1 MELILNLCHSDEVS
15 GTSIFHHNGNELRAH
30 WSEGYS
36 PVIIT
41 DKGGKILGHINE
53 DMQTATD
60 PVFLEM
66 VDPLCEL
73 DPKEGQRL
81 MTQEEEQAYEKARNA
96 CL

>member
-1 MELILNLCHSDEVS
+1 MELILNLCSSDEVG
-15 GTSIFHHNGNELRAH
+15 GTSIFHHNGTELRAH

-41 DKGGKILGHINE
+41 DKGGKVLGHINE

-66 VDPLCEL
+66 VDPLSEH

-81 MTQEEEQAYEKARNA
+81 MTQEEELAFETARNTR
-96 CL
+96 L